1 MSKNKNKKNKKQK
14 KNVYI
19 LLTKTTTVPS
29 RVIHFFKRMPYVH
42 VSIALDEN
50 LYELYSFAR
59 KGIRNPF
66 NCGFIDEDIN
76 SGIFGR
82 DVKTK
87 CQVLRLKVT
96 DDQYEDIKQA
106 IEIFKADREKYKY
119 NYLGVLSIYFHLGFE
134 RKYKYFCSQFV
145 DKVLQMGGVDLF
157 NKKPSKVIPDDFR
170 NCDKLEKTFEGE
182 LHSYRDYLNGE
193 VTVPQMYP

>member
-1 MSKNKNKKNKKQK
+1 MSNKNNKSKKAKKEK
-14 KNVYI
+14 KEVYI
-19 LLTKTTTVPS
+19 LLTKTATVPS
-29 RVIHFFKRMPYVH
+29 KVIHFFKRMPYVH

-59 KGIRNPF
+59 KTVHNPF

-82 DVKTK
+82 DTETK
-87 CQVLRLKVT
+87 CQVLRLRVT
-96 DDQYEDIKQA
+96 EAQYRDIEKA
-106 IEIFKADREKYKY
+106 IEIFKADRKKYKY

-170 NCDKLEKTFEGE
+170 NCDKLEKTFEGR
-182 LHSYRDYLNGE
+182 LQSYRDFVNE
-193 VTVPQMYP
+193 SIV

>member
-1 MSKNKNKKNKKQK
+1 MSKNKNKRHKEKKEK
-14 KNVYI
+14 KEVYI
-19 LLTKTTTVPS
+19 LLTKTRTVPS

-50 LYELYSFAR
+50 LHELYSFAR
-59 KGIRNPF
+59 KTVHNPF

-76 SGIFGR
+76 SGILYR
-82 DVKTK
+82 DIEK
-87 CQVLRLKVT
+87 
-96 DDQYEDIKQA
+96 A

-157 NKKPSKVIPDDFR
+157 DKKPSKVIPDDFR
-170 NCDKLEKTFEGE
+170 NCDKLEKTFEGK
-182 LHSYRDYLNGE
+182 LQSYRDFVNE
-193 VTVPQMYP
+193 SVI